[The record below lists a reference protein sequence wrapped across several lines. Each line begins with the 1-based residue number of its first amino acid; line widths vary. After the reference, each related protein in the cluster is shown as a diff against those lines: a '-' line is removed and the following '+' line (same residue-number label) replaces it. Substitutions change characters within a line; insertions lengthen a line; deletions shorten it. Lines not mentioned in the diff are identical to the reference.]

1 MVFVEVI
8 ISLGISV
15 IWVIASG
22 IVFKELVDVGS
33 DDLSWWGTLKLLE
46 TLFVAYVVF
55 NRITK

>member
-15 IWVIASG
+15 IWLFASG
-22 IVFKELVDVGS
+22 IAFKELVDVGS
-33 DDLSWWGTLKLLE
+33 DELSWWGTLKLLE
-46 TLFVAYVVF
+46 TLAVAYVVF